1 MAASSGVTR
10 RSKGDDGG
18 LVLDDFLPYRL
29 SVLSNR
35 ISQAIAREY
44 GRRFDLGVTEW
55 RVIAVLGRSRGLSP
69 TEIAARTAMDKVAV
83 SRAIASL
90 VAAGRV
96 ARAAHGNDGRRA
108 VIALSA
114 KGRAVY
120 RQVAPL
126 ALAYERRLLD
136 ALTAAERTQLDR
148 ILERLAEV
156 QHDVAP

>member
-1 MAASSGVTR
+1 MPPGDRVPR
-10 RSKGDDGG
+10 RSKSKPGE
-18 LVLDDFLPYRL
+18 LVLDRFLPYRL

-55 RVIAVLGRSRGLSP
+55 RVIAVLARSKGLSP
-69 TEIAARTAMDKVAV
+69 GEIAQCTAMDKVAV
-83 SRAIASL
+83 SRAITAL
-90 VAAGRV
+90 TAAGRI
-96 ARAAHGNDGRRA
+96 AREAHDGDGRRA
-108 VIALSA
+108 VIALTS

-126 ALAYERRLLD
+126 ALSYERRLLA
-136 ALTAAERTQLDR
+136 ALGVDERRQLDR
-148 ILERLAEV
+148 ILERLAQV

>member
-1 MAASSGVTR
+1 MPERSPR
-10 RSKGDDGG
+10 RNKPKRNE
-18 LVLDDFLPYRL
+18 LVLERFLPYRL

-44 GRRFDLGVTEW
+44 GRRFELGVTEW
-55 RVIAVLGRSRGLSP
+55 RVVAVLARSRGLSP

-83 SRAIASL
+83 SRAISAL
-90 VAAGRV
+90 TAAGRV
-96 ARAAHGNDGRRA
+96 AREAHDGDGRRSL
-108 VIALSA
+108 VALTPR
-114 KGRAVY
+114 GRAVY

-136 ALTAAERTQLDR
+136 ALSAGERRQLES
-148 ILERLAEV
+148 ILERLAQV

>member
-1 MAASSGVTR
+1 MATATPKMPR
-10 RSKGDDGG
+10 RSKPSE
-18 LVLDDFLPYRL
+18 LVLDRFLPYRL

-55 RVIAVLGRSRGLSP
+55 RVIAVLARSRGLSP
-69 TEIAARTAMDKVAV
+69 SEIAQRTAMDKVAV
-83 SRAIASL
+83 SRAVAAL
-90 VAAGRV
+90 TAAGRV
-96 ARAAHGNDGRRA
+96 ARAAHGADGRRA

-126 ALAYERRLLD
+126 ALAYERRLLG
-136 ALTAAERTQLDR
+136 ALAADERRQLDR
-148 ILERLAEV
+148 ILERLAQV